1 MSKFTWFLI
10 SLVIVV
16 AGIIVY
22 NKILHKPDTSPKGQG
37 AGGSPKE
44 VMAQGF
50 VVSPQHLAN
59 NILAS
64 GTLLPSEEINVQA
77 EISGKIIM
85 LNFQEG
91 TTVGKGAL
99 LAKLYDADL
108 QAQLKKMIIQKE
120 TAQKTEIRL
129 KQLLTINGVGQ
140 QEYDNASTLLNNV
153 VADIEVLQTQIAKT
167 EIRAPF
173 GGVIGLRNVS
183 NGAYITPSTVI
194 TTLQQVDP
202 LKMDFSVPEKY
213 SQSISKGDPLKLKVD
228 GFEQTFTGK
237 IFAIEPKIDEA
248 TRTIKVR
255 ALLQNG
261 NTRLM
266 PGSFAKVDLGLK
278 ELDNAL
284 MIPSQCVIPE
294 ARSKKVI
301 VVKAGVAQFVKVET
315 GVRTESQVQIT
326 DGLTIGD
333 TVVATALMYIK
344 PDAKVKITKLIP

>member
-22 NKILHKPDTSPKGQG
+22 NKILHKPDTSPKGPG
-37 AGGSPKE
+37 AGGPPKE
-44 VMAQGF
+44 IMAQGF

-77 EISGKIIM
+77 EVSGKIVM
-85 LNFQEG
+85 LNIQEG
-91 TTVGKGAL
+91 VTVTKGTL

-108 QAQLKKMIIQKE
+108 QAQLKKLIIQKE
-120 TAQKTEIRL
+120 TAQKTDARL

-140 QEYDNASTLLNNV
+140 QEYDNASTLLNNI
-153 VADIEVLQTQIAKT
+153 VADIEVLQTQISKT

-173 GGVIGLRNVS
+173 GGVVGLRNVS

-194 TTLQQVDP
+194 TTLQQIDP

-228 GFEQTFTGK
+228 GFDQSFTAK
-237 IFAIEPKIDEA
+237 IYAIEPRIDET
-248 TRTIKVR
+248 TRTIKMR

-261 NTRLM
+261 SAKLM

-284 MIPSQCVIPE
+284 MVPSQCIIPE
-294 ARSKKVI
+294 ARTKKVI
-301 VVKAGVAQFVKVET
+301 VVKGGVAQFVKVET

-326 DGLTIGD
+326 DGLSIGD

-344 PDAKVKITKLIP
+344 PDAKVKITRLIQ

>member
-1 MSKFTWFLI
+1 MSKFSWFLI
-10 SLVIVV
+10 SLAIVV

-22 NKILHKPDTSPKGQG
+22 NKVLHKPDTAPKGPG
-37 AGGSPKE
+37 AGGPAKE
-44 VMAQGF
+44 IMAQGF

-77 EISGKIIM
+77 EVSGKIIM

-91 TTVGKGAL
+91 VTVSKGTL

-108 QAQLKKMIIQKE
+108 QAQLKKLIIQKE
-120 TAQKTEIRL
+120 TAQKTDARL
-129 KQLLTINGVGQ
+129 KQLLAINGVGQ
-140 QEYDNASTLLNNV
+140 QEYDNASTLLNNII
-153 VADIEVLQTQIAKT
+153 ADIEVLQTQISKT

-173 GGVIGLRNVS
+173 GGVVGLRNVS
-183 NGAYITPSTVI
+183 NGAYITSSTVI
-194 TTLQQVDP
+194 TTLQQIDP

-228 GFEQTFTGK
+228 GFDQSFTAK
-237 IFAIEPKIDEA
+237 IYAIEPRIDET
-248 TRTIKVR
+248 TRTIKMR

-261 NTRLM
+261 SAKLM

-284 MIPSQCVIPE
+284 MVPSQCIIPE
-294 ARSKKVI
+294 ARTKKVI
-301 VVKAGVAQFVKVET
+301 VVKDGVAQFVKVET

-326 DGLTIGD
+326 NGLSIGD

-344 PDAKVKITKLIP
+344 PDAKVKITKLIQ

>member
-1 MSKFTWFLI
+1 MSKFSWFLI
-10 SLVIVV
+10 ALVTTV
-16 AGIIVY
+16 AVIIVY
-22 NKILHKPDTSPKGQG
+22 NKILHKPATSSKGSG
-37 AGGSPKE
+37 AGGPPKE

-50 VVSPQHLAN
+50 IVSPQHLAN

-77 EISGKIIM
+77 EVSGKIIM

-91 TTVGKGAL
+91 VTVGKGAM

-108 QAQLKKMIIQKE
+108 QAQLKKLLIQKE
-120 TAQKTEIRL
+120 TALKTETRL
-129 KQLLTINGVGQ
+129 KQLLAINGVGM
-140 QEYDNASTLLNNV
+140 QEYDNASTQLNNI
-153 VADIEVLQTQIAKT
+153 VADIEVLQTQISKT

-183 NGAYITPSTVI
+183 NGAYITPSTII
-194 TTLQQVDP
+194 TSLQQIDP

-213 SQSISKGDPLKLKVD
+213 SMSISKGDLLKLKVD
-228 GFEQTFTGK
+228 GFDQGFTGK
-237 IFAIEPKIDEA
+237 IYAIEPRIDEA
-248 TRTIKVR
+248 TRTIKMR

-261 NTRLM
+261 NAKLM
-266 PGSFAKVDLGLK
+266 PGAFAKVDLGLK

-301 VVKAGVAQFVKVET
+301 VVKGGIAQFVKVET
-315 GVRTESQVQIT
+315 GVRTESQIQIT
-326 DGLTIGD
+326 DGLSIGD

-344 PDAKVKITKLIP
+344 PDAKVKITKLIQ